1 MKSNE
6 AGLKMA
12 GLTAQNVTERLA
24 KKMLVYK

>member
-6 AGLKMA
+6 VGLKMA
-12 GLTAQNVTERLA
+12 GLPAQKDTERLA